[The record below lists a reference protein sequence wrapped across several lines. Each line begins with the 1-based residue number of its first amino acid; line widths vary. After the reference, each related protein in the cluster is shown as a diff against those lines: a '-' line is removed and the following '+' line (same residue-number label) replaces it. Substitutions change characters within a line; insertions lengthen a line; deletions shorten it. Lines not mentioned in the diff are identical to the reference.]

1 MVVPVIFVAL
11 GTAPNLDKTGATF
24 AETACEKAA
33 SPKVFGDCLIGAV
46 GLVDVFWFSREI
58 EGFGCR
64 KLHFGGEFVSADA
77 GLKARILRVFGSV
90 GLVDF
95 FEEGKPLPFGIGSGE
110 GELLVGEEV
119 GDGAFAVRF
128 YDGALVDRRKE
139 A

>member
-11 GTAPNLDKTGATF
+11 GAAPNLDKTGAAF

-33 SPKVFGDCLIGAV
+33 SPKVFGDCVISAV
-46 GLVDVFWFSREI
+46 SLMDVFWFARKI

-64 KLHFGGEFVSADA
+64 ELHFRGEFVSADA
-77 GLKARILRVFGSV
+77 RLKALILRVFGSV
-90 GLVDF
+90 GLVDL
-95 FEEGKPLPFGIGSGE
+95 FEEGKPFPFGIGSGE
-110 GELLVGEEV
+110 GELLAGEEMR
-119 GDGAFAVRF
+119 DGAFTVRF